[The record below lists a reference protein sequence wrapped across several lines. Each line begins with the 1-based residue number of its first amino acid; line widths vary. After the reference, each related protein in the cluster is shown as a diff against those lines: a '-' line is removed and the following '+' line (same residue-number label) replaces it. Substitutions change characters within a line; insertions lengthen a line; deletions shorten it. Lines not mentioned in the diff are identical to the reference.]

1 MIKLQE
7 FITIPT
13 YLIEELP
20 PDKFY
25 ALADFLSMADEK
37 WEVPISVREL
47 MKRWGW
53 SNTKVT
59 GFIKTITEKDIGK
72 TEKRQKKDTVFLVNT
87 GFLDGSKDKKK
98 TEKRQKTITEK
109 DKEQSEDT
117 EIYKRII
124 EHLNMV
130 CGTRYKHTT
139 AGNVK
144 DLKARLKEE
153 YTEKD
158 FYTVIDK
165 KAKEWLGTECE
176 KYLRPSTLFGNK
188 FGEYLNQNIVKSK
201 GQTAQML
208 ENHYDMVSEW
218 ARKKKMQEGF
228 NDS

>member
-1 MIKLQE
+1 MQE
-7 FITIPT
+7 FVTIPT

-25 ALADFLSMADEK
+25 ALADFLSMADEN
-37 WEVPISVREL
+37 WEIPISVREL

-87 GFLDGSKDKKK
+87 GFLEVSKYKKK

-130 CGTRYKHTT
+130 CGTRYRCESGDSTKFIRE
-139 AGNVK
+139 
-144 DLKARLKEE
+144 RLDEGFSEE
-153 YTEKD
+153 D
-158 FYTVIDK
+158 FYDVIDK
-165 KAKEWLGTECE
+165 KANEWMGTQWEQ
-176 KYLRPSTLFGNK
+176 YLRPYTLFRKEK
-188 FGEYLNQNIVKSK
+188 FENYLNQKVQKKQEAKNINASR
-201 GQTAQML
+201 QSQL
-208 ENHYDMVSEW
+208 EYLLNSIMEDG
-218 ARKKKMQEGF
+218 K
-228 NDS
+228 NDGD

>member
-1 MIKLQE
+1 MQE
-7 FITIPT
+7 FVTIPT

-25 ALADFLSMADEK
+25 ALADFLSMANENG
-37 WEVPISVREL
+37 EVHISVREF

-59 GFIKTITEKDIGK
+59 GFLKTITEKDIGK
-72 TEKRQKKDTVFLVNT
+72 TEKRQRKDTVFIVNT
-87 GFLDGSKDKKK
+87 EFLDGSKDRKK

-109 DKEQSEDT
+109 DKEKSEDT

-139 AGNVK
+139 TGNVK

-153 YTEKD
+153 YTEDD
-158 FYTVIDK
+158 FYAVIDK

-188 FGEYLNQNIVKSK
+188 FGEYLNQNIVKEQK
-201 GQTAQML
+201 T
-208 ENHYDMVSEW
+208 ENINASRESQLAHLL
-218 ARKKKMQEGF
+218 
-228 NDS
+228 DSIRRDEENEHNGG